1 MENLSEVKLKLYKHL
16 QEFLNAW
23 GFAAKTCLFGQV
35 LPLLSER
42 PWYKF
47 LCSTVFSRKGSPNFL
62 ETNLL

>member
-35 LPLLSER
+35 LPLLWEC

-47 LCSTVFSRKGSPNFL
+47 LCSTVFSTESSPDFL